1 MLFQL
6 HNSIVVLD
14 FFIYSV
20 SLVFGL
26 YYQLGI
32 LFYLWIKNGK
42 FKGAKRHLMV
52 AAVKIVTAVEWIMA
66 FWIIIRIIMTFLL
79 N

>member
-1 MLFQL
+1 M
-6 HNSIVVLD
+6 
-14 FFIYSV
+14 
-20 SLVFGL
+20 
-26 YYQLGI
+26 
-32 LFYLWIKNGK
+32 GK

-66 FWIIIRIIMTFLL
+66 FWIIIWVIMTFLL